1 MTTTTDEALKP
12 HTQTRTLI
20 DLLLDPVAAF
30 EGIRSAPRWGVAFLV
45 LTLLTIGGALLGSP
59 AQHSADAATLKSQF
73 TSTNDYSEF
82 TQAGRD
88 ALLAGAHNPPL
99 WHDFGVGAIAL
110 AVGLSA
116 ALVSALATWLL
127 AMLLGK
133 KAPFR
138 TVFSGFLHIA
148 VISTGVSSLVAGAVT
163 LSIGAEN
170 FTSYDAI
177 DRSMPGLG
185 MLLPMSGGWIGQALV
200 AVTPFSIWS
209 AGLAGALVYVF
220 LGLSKSQAWLAAIV
234 FLGLGVILQVCLS
247 YV

>member
-1 MTTTTDEALKP
+1 M
-12 HTQTRTLI
+12 
-20 DLLLDPVAAF
+20 
-30 EGIRSAPRWGVAFLV
+30 
-45 LTLLTIGGALLGSP
+45 
-59 AQHSADAATLKSQF
+59 
-73 TSTNDYSEF
+73 
-82 TQAGRD
+82 
-88 ALLAGAHNPPL
+88 
-99 WHDFGVGAIAL
+99 
-110 AVGLSA
+110 
-116 ALVSALATWLL
+116 
-127 AMLLGK
+127 
-133 KAPFR
+133 
-138 TVFSGFLHIA
+138 FSGFLHIA